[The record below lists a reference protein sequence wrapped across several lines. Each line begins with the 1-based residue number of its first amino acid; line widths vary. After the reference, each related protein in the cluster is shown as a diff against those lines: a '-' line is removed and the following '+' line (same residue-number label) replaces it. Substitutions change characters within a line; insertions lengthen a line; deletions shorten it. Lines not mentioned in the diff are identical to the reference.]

1 MCRDGLRSLP
11 LQGRGCFHVHEGHYW
26 GQEYLGVLVERAQRP
41 GCCREMVL
49 ATLSVCHLDGQTP
62 SWRVR
67 SPSTTRMGDQMDV
80 QADTGV
86 RASLVPRHTPEG
98 KNQELDQGGKRPQ
111 NRGLRGGTSCKRTH
125 ALSISNPT
133 PTVQTL
139 VCPLRNGDE
148 AARLPAKSPHPPTL
162 LPGVPAS
169 SLPLESGSGL
179 AGNHLKLG
187 THHPPRNPAGQALG
201 SHFREVAAEVC
212 RAPEPV
218 GWQR

>member
-1 MCRDGLRSLP
+1 MLVLWAGSAFQSLWQHTQAGENPAPDGKRLLHKKCKTAACATGLGSCPLSPASRSPTP
-11 LQGRGCFHVHEGHYW
+11 LNPLAVTP
-26 GQEYLGVLVERAQRP
+26 GVYY
-41 GCCREMVL
+41 
-49 ATLSVCHLDGQTP
+49 LDGQTP

-133 PTVQTL
+133 S
-139 VCPLRNGDE
+139 CSSN
-148 AARLPAKSPHPPTL
+148 
-162 LPGVPAS
+162 PGLS
-169 SLPLESGSGL
+169 SQKWG
-179 AGNHLKLG
+179 
-187 THHPPRNPAGQALG
+187 
-201 SHFREVAAEVC
+201 
-212 RAPEPV
+212 
-218 GWQR
+218 